1 MIEYNAMKYDRWDN
15 SSGLTAEKHMANL
28 KNFNDTRNFGGGQ
41 RLCVGEL
48 SQPLLILVPVPW
60 TD

>member
-1 MIEYNAMKYDRWDN
+1 MKNDRWDN